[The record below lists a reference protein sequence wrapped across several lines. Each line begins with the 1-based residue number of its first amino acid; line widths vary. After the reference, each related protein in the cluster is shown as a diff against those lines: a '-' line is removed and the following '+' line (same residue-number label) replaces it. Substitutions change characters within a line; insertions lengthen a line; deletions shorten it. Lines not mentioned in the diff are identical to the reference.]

1 MNRVQHKR
9 KREKEG
15 ERVRESE
22 RETERGRERECFKTS
37 ARRERSLLARK
48 INMASWTKSQL
59 IWTLKL
65 NNKIIEKEQGHLR
78 QVL

>member
-15 ERVRESE
+15 EREKANE
-22 RETERGRERECFKTS
+22 RQRGRERECFKTS